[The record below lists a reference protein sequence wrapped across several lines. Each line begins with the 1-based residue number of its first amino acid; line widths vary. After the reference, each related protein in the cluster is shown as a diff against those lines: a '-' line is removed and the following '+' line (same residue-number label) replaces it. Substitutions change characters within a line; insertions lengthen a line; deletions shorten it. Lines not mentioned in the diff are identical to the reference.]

1 MTVSA
6 ISKVLPLLIQAVLEE
21 QHVGVTLAPAV
32 EGESHVK
39 LQGEL

>member
-6 ISKVLPLLIQAVLEE
+6 MSKVLPLLFQAVLEE
-21 QHVGVTLAPAV
+21 QHVGVTQEPAV
-32 EGESHVK
+32 GGERHVK